1 MTQKSTKNHY
11 VFFRS
16 LPPVMVWGGLEKLM
30 LEWFERIDLS
40 KCRVTLVVSTGW
52 GELYEKHIRDN
63 GLTVDVVEFPFRTD
77 FKYTDGFLGR
87 LFKTLGLL
95 NSLKPN
101 LVMFF
106 QGSFTDFDLA
116 HVMAAFMKA
125 KGQVFMH
132 ENLGAPQPSVKSSR
146 KYLGFI
152 PGIALW
158 WYYER
163 YSMALRAR
171 FCKRIYVVSAEIRQR
186 MIDLWRYPADK
197 IEVMYHGVD
206 VARFHPSVDVKGDM
220 RASMGIARS
229 DRVIIL
235 AARLSQEK
243 CIDRAINAFDD
254 LCREYSGLH
263 LVIAGT
269 GPYEERLRALAAG
282 KSSRDK
288 IKFLGQV
295 TNVHEFYQMSD
306 IYVLS
311 SDNEGL
317 SLAFLEALASGL
329 VCVVTKCTGTTE
341 VIEDGVNGFLV
352 EKNSVGVLNGLRK
365 ALSLADEKSRHIS
378 RNAVHFVNERF
389 EINRNVAGALSKF
402 GIPLK

>member
-1 MTQKSTKNHY
+1 MSKDLIPHI
-11 VFFRS
+11 VCMR
-16 LPPVMVWGGLEKLM
+16 LMPLVIVWGGLEKLM

-40 KCRVTLVVSTGW
+40 KCRVTLVVSTGG
-52 GELYEKHIRDN
+52 GEIYRKHIKDK

-77 FKYTDGFLGR
+77 FKYTDGFFGR

-95 NSLKPN
+95 NSLKPD

-116 HVMAAFMKA
+116 HIIAASVKA
-125 KGQVFMH
+125 NGQVFMH
-132 ENLGAPQPSVKSSR
+132 ENLGAPQPSVKSSK

-163 YSMALRAR
+163 FSMPLRAR
-171 FCKRIYVVSAEIRQR
+171 FCKCVYVVSAEIKQR
-186 MIDLWRYPADK
+186 MIDLWHYPAAK
-197 IEVMYHGVD
+197 LEVMYHGVD
-206 VARFHPSVDVKGDM
+206 VARFHPTVETKRTM
-220 RASMGIARS
+220 RASVGISPS
-229 DRVIIL
+229 DRVIIV

-243 CIDRAINAFDD
+243 CIDRAIDAFDNV
-254 LCREYSGLH
+254 CREYTGLH

-269 GPYEERLRALAAG
+269 GPYEDRLKTLASG

-288 IKFLGQV
+288 IKFLGQIA
-295 TNVHEFYQMSD
+295 NVHELYQMSD

-329 VCVVTKCTGTTE
+329 TCVVTKCTGTTE
-341 VIEDGVNGFLV
+341 VIEHGVNGFLV
-352 EKNSVGVLNGLRK
+352 EKSTQGVLDGLHQ
-365 ALSLADEKSRHIS
+365 ALRLSEMESRTIKN
-378 RNAVHFVNERF
+378 NAVEDVRKRF
-389 EINRNVAGALSKF
+389 EINRNVSVVLSKLV
-402 GIPLK
+402 IPLK